1 MTQPENKPHQVGPVP
16 VNLRSPMNQG
26 DMERGFRVA
35 RNVVRIAAAFFILLA
50 IGMLI
55 KTDGK
60 FYLAV
65 LIIVITIPVYLRAV
79 TRMRAHFDRANAEIA
94 ATPPGS
100 LRPADFSDEV
110 DSEHF

>member
-1 MTQPENKPHQVGPVP
+1 MPEDKQNAVGTVP
-16 VNLRSPMNQG
+16 DNLRSPMNQD

-35 RNVVRIAAAFFILLA
+35 RNVVRVAAGFFILLA
-50 IGMLI
+50 IGMLV
-55 KTDGK
+55 KTEGK
-60 FYLAV
+60 FYPAI

-100 LRPADFSDEV
+100 LRPGDFSDE
-110 DSEHF
+110 DESEHL